1 MSTTAERYRRFAD
14 EAAPRSPTYAGWA
27 EALAEDEAS
36 IALID
41 ELPVASRQP
50 VLILTAA
57 RFAGLQPH
65 ERIVPWLREHGGAVA
80 EIARRRAT
88 QTNDPRRTGP
98 LVAALQRIEGPVALL
113 EVGASAGLTLL
124 PDRYSHVFE
133 NGDALHRLDPEGG
146 AAELEL
152 RCTLGHGVPVPT
164 RLPRIVWRAGLERQP
179 LPWGDAQAERWLRT
193 LVWPEERDRAL
204 QLDQAMTIARRDPP
218 RLVAGDAL
226 DGLPALAA
234 QAPRDAT
241 LVVWSPA
248 VLVYLDPARREL
260 FHDLATALPG
270 HWISL
275 DGRRVLERVRESAD
289 ALLPG
294 SESDFIL
301 SVDGAATALVSP
313 HGDRLERWAGEG
325 GPQESGA

>member
-1 MSTTAERYRRFAD
+1 MSTTAERYRRFAR
-14 EAAPRSPTYAGWA
+14 EAAPRSPIYAGWA
-27 EALAEDEAS
+27 ESLAADEAS

-50 VLILTAA
+50 VLVFTAA
-57 RFAGLQPH
+57 RFTGLAPH
-65 ERIVPWLREHGGAVA
+65 ESIAPWLREHWPAVA
-80 EIARRRAT
+80 DIARQRAT

-124 PDRYSHVFE
+124 LDRYSHVFE
-133 NGDALHRLDPEGG
+133 RGGALHRLDPEDG
-146 AAELEL
+146 ASALEL
-152 RCTLGHGVPVPT
+152 RCALGESVPVPT

-179 LPWGDAQAERWLRT
+179 LPWGDAEAERWLRT

-204 QLDQAMTIARRDPP
+204 QLNQAMTIARREPP

-234 QAPRDAT
+234 QAPSGAT

-248 VLVYLDPARREL
+248 VLVYLDPARRER

-275 DGRRVLERVRESAD
+275 DGRRVLERVGESAD

-294 SESDFIL
+294 PDDDFIL
-301 SVDGAATALVSP
+301 SVDGRAAAVVSP
-313 HGDRLERWAGEG
+313 HGDRLERWAPEG
-325 GPQESGA
+325 RTQESGA